1 MRDEGEEGETPLERE
16 GCGCDAKSCIA
27 ARGISMTDCS
37 TDLTL
42 FPLPTK
48 PVVIRADGGALTS
61 DAGALLLRQLDERL
75 GLSRRLMGCLVDRR
89 ERGKVQHDLLSLL
102 RQRIYQIA
110 LGYEDCNDADY
121 LRADPALKLAVGRAP
136 LEADLA
142 SQPTLSRLENQV
154 GWHECWRISE
164 ALLECYLQR
173 HRKRPPRRL
182 VLDVDATDDETHGDQ
197 QLAFF
202 HGYYNEHCYL
212 PLLVFAQAEGTG
224 EQELIGALLRPGN
237 VHGGHQA
244 MALVRAMVKRLRE
257 AFPRC
262 RIELR
267 ADSAL
272 ALPQLY
278 DGCEKLAIPYT
289 ISLPK
294 NERLTEMAQPWM
306 RDAEAIHA
314 ETGEKVQV
322 FGEFA
327 YAAHSWSHERRVIC
341 KAEVMSQGENPR
353 FVVTSRRH
361 LKPKALYRFYCQRG
375 DPENRIKELK
385 LDLKADRLSC
395 HRFWANQFRLLLHAA
410 AYVLMQ
416 TMRKLLAGTE
426 FARAQ
431 VNTLRLYLLKV
442 GARIR
447 ESVRRVWV
455 QLPSAYPWFDL
466 WHLLARARP
475 G

>member
-1 MRDEGEEGETPLERE
+1 
-16 GCGCDAKSCIA
+16 
-27 ARGISMTDCS
+27 MTECS
-37 TDLTL
+37 ADLTL

-75 GLSRRLMGCLVDRR
+75 GLTRRLAGCVVDRR
-89 ERGKVQHDLLSLL
+89 ERGKVRHEVLSLL

-110 LGYEDCNDADY
+110 CGYEDCNDADY
-121 LRADPALKLAVGRAP
+121 LRGDPALKLAVGRAP
-136 LEADLA
+136 SEADLA
-142 SQPTLSRLENQV
+142 SQPTLSRLENAV
-154 GWHECWRISE
+154 GWRECWRISE
-164 ALLECYLQR
+164 ALLGCYRQG
-173 HRKRPPRRL
+173 HRKRPPHRL

-237 VHGGHQA
+237 VHGGHRA
-244 MALVRAMVKRLRE
+244 MALIKAVVRRLRE
-257 AFPRC
+257 AFPEC
-262 RIELR
+262 VIELR

-272 ALPQLY
+272 ALPEVY
-278 DGCEKLAIPYT
+278 EGCEKLGIPYT
-289 ISLPK
+289 ISLPR

-322 FGEFA
+322 FAEFA
-327 YAAHSWSHERRVIC
+327 YAAHTWSHERRVIC

-353 FVVTSRRH
+353 FVVTSRRD

-416 TMRKLLAGTE
+416 AMRKLLAGTE

-455 QLPSAYPWFDL
+455 QLPSAYPWLDL
-466 WHLLARARP
+466 WHRLARAGP

>member
-1 MRDEGEEGETPLERE
+1 
-16 GCGCDAKSCIA
+16 
-27 ARGISMTDCS
+27 MTDCS
-37 TDLTL
+37 AELTL
-42 FPLPTK
+42 FPLSQK
-48 PVVIRADGGALTS
+48 PVVVRADGGALTS

-75 GLSRRLMGCLVDRR
+75 GLTRRLAGCLVDRR
-89 ERGKVQHDLLSLL
+89 EPGKVRHEVGSLL

-110 LGYEDCNDADY
+110 LGYEDCNDADQ

-136 LEADLA
+136 ADPDLA
-142 SQPTLSRLENQV
+142 SQPTLSRLENAV
-154 GWHECWRISE
+154 GWRECWRISE
-164 ALLECYLQR
+164 ALLDCYLVR
-173 HRKRPPRRL
+173 HRGDPPTRL

-212 PLLVFAQAEGTG
+212 PLLVFAQAEGKG
-224 EQELIGALLRPGN
+224 AQELIACLLRSGN
-237 VHGGHQA
+237 VHGGHRA
-244 MALVRAMVKRLRE
+244 MALIKAIVTRLRR
-257 AFPRC
+257 AFPEC
-262 RIELR
+262 VIELR

-272 ALPQLY
+272 ALPEVY
-278 DGCEKLAIPYT
+278 EGCEKLALLYT
-289 ISLPK
+289 IALPK
-294 NERLTEMAQPWM
+294 NERLIDKAHPWM
-306 RDAEAIHA
+306 RDAAAIHA

-327 YAAHSWSHERRVIC
+327 YAAHNWSHERRVIC

-353 FVVTSRRH
+353 FVVTSRTELEPEAH
-361 LKPKALYRFYCQRG
+361 YRFYCQRG

-416 TMRKLLAGTE
+416 AMRAALAGTE
-426 FARAQ
+426 LARAQ
-431 VNTLRLYLLKV
+431 VTTLRLQLLKV
-442 GARIR
+442 GARVR
-447 ESVRRVWV
+447 ESVRRVLV

-466 WHLLARARP
+466 WHLLARAGP

>member
-1 MRDEGEEGETPLERE
+1 
-16 GCGCDAKSCIA
+16 
-27 ARGISMTDCS
+27 MTDCS

-42 FPLPTK
+42 FSLSTK

-61 DAGALLLRQLDERL
+61 DAGVLLLRQLDERL
-75 GLSRRLMGCLVDRR
+75 GLTRRLAGCLVDRR
-89 ERGKVQHDLLSLL
+89 EQGKVRHDVLALL

-110 LGYEDCNDADY
+110 LGYEDCNDADH

-136 LEADLA
+136 TEDDLA

-164 ALLECYLQR
+164 ALLECYRQR
-173 HRKRPPRRL
+173 HRKHPPARL
-182 VLDVDATDDETHGDQ
+182 VLDVDATDDEAHGHQ

-202 HGYYNEHCYL
+202 HGYYDEHCYL
-212 PLLVFAQAEGTG
+212 PLLVFAQREGEG
-224 EQELIGALLRPGN
+224 EQELLGALLRPGN
-237 VHGGHQA
+237 VHGGHRA
-244 MALVRAMVKRLRE
+244 MALINAMITRLRQT
-257 AFPRC
+257 FPEC
-262 RIELR
+262 VIELR

-272 ALPQLY
+272 ARPEIY
-278 DGCEKLAIPYT
+278 EGCEQLAIPYT

-294 NERLTEMAQPWM
+294 NERLIAMAQPWR

-314 ETGEKVQV
+314 EIGEQVQV

-327 YAAHSWSHERRVIC
+327 YAADTWLHERRVIA
-341 KAEVMSQGENPR
+341 KAEVMSKGENPR
-353 FVVTSRRH
+353 FVVTSRTDLEPEAH
-361 LKPKALYRFYCQRG
+361 YRFYCQRG

-410 AYVLMQ
+410 AYMLMQ
-416 TMRKLLAGTE
+416 AMRAALAGTE

-431 VNTLRLYLLKV
+431 VSTLRLRLLKV

-455 QLPSAYPWFDL
+455 QLPSAYPWIHL
-466 WHLLARARP
+466 WPRLARAGP

>member
-1 MRDEGEEGETPLERE
+1 
-16 GCGCDAKSCIA
+16 
-27 ARGISMTDCS
+27 
-37 TDLTL
+37 
-42 FPLPTK
+42 
-48 PVVIRADGGALTS
+48 VIRADGGALTS
-61 DAGALLLRQLDERL
+61 DAGVLLLRQLDERL
-75 GLSRRLMGCLVDRR
+75 GLTRRLAGCLVDRR
-89 ERGKVQHDLLSLL
+89 EQGKVRHDVLALL

-110 LGYEDCNDADY
+110 LGYEDCNDADH

-136 LEADLA
+136 TEDDLA

-164 ALLECYLQR
+164 ALLECYRQR
-173 HRKRPPRRL
+173 HRKHPPARL
-182 VLDVDATDDETHGDQ
+182 VLDVDATDDETHGHQ

-202 HGYYNEHCYL
+202 HGYYDEHCYL
-212 PLLVFAQAEGTG
+212 PLLVFAQAEGEG

-237 VHGGHQA
+237 VHGGHRA
-244 MALVRAMVKRLRE
+244 MALIKAMITRLRQ
-257 AFPRC
+257 AFPEC
-262 RIELR
+262 VIELR

-272 ALPQLY
+272 ARPEIY
-278 DGCEKLAIPYT
+278 EGCEQLAIPYT

-294 NERLTEMAQPWM
+294 NERLIAMAQPWR

-314 ETGEKVQV
+314 EIGEQVQV

-327 YAAHSWSHERRVIC
+327 YAADTWLHERRVIT
-341 KAEVMSQGENPR
+341 KAEVMSKGENPR
-353 FVVTSRRH
+353 FVVTSRTDLQPEAH
-361 LKPKALYRFYCQRG
+361 YRFYCQRG

-410 AYVLMQ
+410 AYMLMQ
-416 TMRKLLAGTE
+416 AMRAALAGTE

-431 VNTLRLYLLKV
+431 VSTLRLRLLKV

-455 QLPSAYPWFDL
+455 QLPSAYPWAHL
-466 WHLLARARP
+466 WPRLARAGP

>member
-1 MRDEGEEGETPLERE
+1 
-16 GCGCDAKSCIA
+16 
-27 ARGISMTDCS
+27 MTDCS

-42 FPLPTK
+42 FSLSTK

-61 DAGALLLRQLDERL
+61 DAGVLLLRQLDERL
-75 GLSRRLMGCLVDRR
+75 GLTRRLAGCLVDRR
-89 ERGKVQHDLLSLL
+89 EQGKVRHDVLALL

-110 LGYEDCNDADY
+110 LGYEDCNDADH

-136 LEADLA
+136 TEDDLA

-164 ALLECYLQR
+164 ALLECYRQR
-173 HRKRPPRRL
+173 HRKHPPARL
-182 VLDVDATDDETHGDQ
+182 VLDVDATDDETHGHQ

-202 HGYYNEHCYL
+202 HGYYDEHCYL
-212 PLLVFAQAEGTG
+212 PLLVFAQREGEG
-224 EQELIGALLRPGN
+224 EQELLGALLRPGN
-237 VHGGHQA
+237 VHGGHRA
-244 MALVRAMVKRLRE
+244 MALINAMITRLRQT
-257 AFPRC
+257 FPEC
-262 RIELR
+262 VIELR

-272 ALPQLY
+272 ARPEIY
-278 DGCEKLAIPYT
+278 EGCEQLAIPYT

-294 NERLTEMAQPWM
+294 NERLIAMAQPWR

-314 ETGEKVQV
+314 EIGEQVQV

-327 YAAHSWSHERRVIC
+327 YAADTWLHERRVIA
-341 KAEVMSQGENPR
+341 KAEVMSKGENPR
-353 FVVTSRRH
+353 FVVTSRTDLEPEAH
-361 LKPKALYRFYCQRG
+361 YRFYCQRG

-410 AYVLMQ
+410 AYMLMQ
-416 TMRKLLAGTE
+416 AMRAALAGTE

-431 VNTLRLYLLKV
+431 VSTLRLRLLKV

-455 QLPSAYPWFDL
+455 QLPSAYPWIHL
-466 WHLLARARP
+466 WPRLARAGP

>member
-1 MRDEGEEGETPLERE
+1 
-16 GCGCDAKSCIA
+16 
-27 ARGISMTDCS
+27 MTDCS

-42 FPLPTK
+42 FSLSTK

-61 DAGALLLRQLDERL
+61 DAGVLLLRQLDERL
-75 GLSRRLMGCLVDRR
+75 GLTRRLAGCLVDRR
-89 ERGKVQHDLLSLL
+89 EQGKVRHDVLALL

-110 LGYEDCNDADY
+110 LGYEDCNDADH

-136 LEADLA
+136 TEDDLA

-164 ALLECYLQR
+164 ALLECYRQR
-173 HRKRPPRRL
+173 HRKHPPARL
-182 VLDVDATDDETHGDQ
+182 VLDVDATDDETHGHQ

-202 HGYYNEHCYL
+202 HGYYDEHCYL
-212 PLLVFAQAEGTG
+212 PLLVFAQREGEG
-224 EQELIGALLRPGN
+224 EQELLGALLRPGN
-237 VHGGHQA
+237 VHGGHRA
-244 MALVRAMVKRLRE
+244 MALINAMITRLRQ
-257 AFPRC
+257 AFPEC
-262 RIELR
+262 VIELR

-272 ALPQLY
+272 ARPEIY
-278 DGCEKLAIPYT
+278 EGCEQLAIPYT

-294 NERLTEMAQPWM
+294 NERLIAMAQPWR

-314 ETGEKVQV
+314 EIGEQVQV

-327 YAAHSWSHERRVIC
+327 YAADTWLHERRVIA
-341 KAEVMSQGENPR
+341 KTEVMSKGENPR
-353 FVVTSRRH
+353 FVVTSRTDLEPEAH
-361 LKPKALYRFYCQRG
+361 YRFYCQRG

-410 AYVLMQ
+410 AYMLMQ
-416 TMRKLLAGTE
+416 AMRAALAGTE

-431 VNTLRLYLLKV
+431 VSTLRLRLLKV

-455 QLPSAYPWFDL
+455 QLPSAYPWIHL
-466 WHLLARARP
+466 WPRLARAGP

>member
-1 MRDEGEEGETPLERE
+1 
-16 GCGCDAKSCIA
+16 
-27 ARGISMTDCS
+27 MTDRS
-37 TDLTL
+37 ADVTL
-42 FPLPTK
+42 FPLPEK
-48 PVVIRADGGALTS
+48 PVVVRADGGALTS
-61 DAGALLLRQLDERL
+61 DAGVLLLRQLDERL
-75 GLSRRLMGCLVDRR
+75 GLTRRLARCVTDRR
-89 ERGKVQHDLLSLL
+89 QPAKVRHEMLALV

-110 LGYEDCNDADY
+110 LGYEDCNDADH

-136 LEADLA
+136 TEDDLA

-164 ALLECYLQR
+164 ALLECYRQR
-173 HRKRPPRRL
+173 HRKHPPARL
-182 VLDVDATDDETHGDQ
+182 VLDVDATDDETHGHQ

-202 HGYYNEHCYL
+202 HGYYDEHCYL
-212 PLLVFAQAEGTG
+212 PLLVFAQADGEG

-237 VHGGHQA
+237 VHGGHRA
-244 MALVRAMVKRLRE
+244 MALIKAVVRRLRE
-257 AFPRC
+257 AFPEC
-262 RIELR
+262 VIELR

-272 ALPQLY
+272 ARPEIY
-278 DGCEKLAIPYT
+278 EGCEQLAIPYT
-289 ISLPK
+289 MSLPK
-294 NERLTEMAQPWM
+294 NERLMAMAQPWR

-314 ETGEKVQV
+314 EIGEQVQV

-327 YAAHSWSHERRVIC
+327 YAADTWLHERRVIT
-341 KAEVMSQGENPR
+341 KAEVMSKGENPR
-353 FVVTSRRH
+353 FVVTSRTDLEPEAH
-361 LKPKALYRFYCQRG
+361 YRFYCQRG

-416 TMRKLLAGTE
+416 AMRAALAGTE

-431 VNTLRLYLLKV
+431 VNTLRLRLLKV

-455 QLPSAYPWFDL
+455 QLPSAYPWAHL
-466 WHLLARARP
+466 WPRLARAGP

>member
-1 MRDEGEEGETPLERE
+1 VRN
-16 GCGCDAKSCIA
+16 
-27 ARGISMTDCS
+27 
-37 TDLTL
+37 
-42 FPLPTK
+42 
-48 PVVIRADGGALTS
+48 DGGALTS
-61 DAGALLLRQLDERL
+61 DAGVLLLRQLDERL
-75 GLSRRLMGCLVDRR
+75 GLTRRLAGCLVDRR
-89 ERGKVQHDLLSLL
+89 EQGKVRHDVLALL

-110 LGYEDCNDADY
+110 LGYEDCNDADH

-136 LEADLA
+136 TEDDLA

-164 ALLECYLQR
+164 ALLECYRQR
-173 HRKRPPRRL
+173 HRKHPPARL
-182 VLDVDATDDETHGDQ
+182 VLDVDATDDETHGHQ

-202 HGYYNEHCYL
+202 HGYYDEHCYL
-212 PLLVFAQAEGTG
+212 PLLVFAQAEGEG

-237 VHGGHQA
+237 VHGGHRA
-244 MALVRAMVKRLRE
+244 MALIEAMITRLRQ
-257 AFPRC
+257 AFPESV
-262 RIELR
+262 IELR

-272 ALPQLY
+272 ARPEIY
-278 DGCEKLAIPYT
+278 EGCEQLAIPYT

-294 NERLTEMAQPWM
+294 NERLIAMAQPWR

-314 ETGEKVQV
+314 EIGEQVQV

-327 YAAHSWSHERRVIC
+327 YAADTWLHERRVIT
-341 KAEVMSQGENPR
+341 KAEVMSKGENPR
-353 FVVTSRRH
+353 FVVTSRTDLEPEAH
-361 LKPKALYRFYCQRG
+361 YRFYCQRG

-410 AYVLMQ
+410 AYMLMQ
-416 TMRKLLAGTE
+416 AMRAALAGTE

-431 VNTLRLYLLKV
+431 VSTLRLRLLKV

-455 QLPSAYPWFDL
+455 QLPSAYPWAHL
-466 WHLLARARP
+466 WPRLARAGP

>member
-1 MRDEGEEGETPLERE
+1 
-16 GCGCDAKSCIA
+16 
-27 ARGISMTDCS
+27 MTDCS

-42 FPLPTK
+42 FPLSTK

-61 DAGALLLRQLDERL
+61 DAGVLLLRQLDERL
-75 GLSRRLMGCLVDRR
+75 GLTRGLAGCLVDRR
-89 ERGKVQHDLLSLL
+89 EQGKVRHDVLALL

-110 LGYEDCNDADY
+110 LGYEDCNDADH
-121 LRADPALKLAVGRAP
+121 LRFDPALKLAVGRAP
-136 LEADLA
+136 TEDDLA

-154 GWHECWRISE
+154 GWHECWRICE
-164 ALLECYLQR
+164 ALLECYRQR
-173 HRKRPPRRL
+173 HRKHPPARL
-182 VLDVDATDDETHGDQ
+182 VLDVDATDDETHGHQ

-202 HGYYNEHCYL
+202 HGYYDEHCYL
-212 PLLVFAQAEGTG
+212 PLLVFAQAEGEG

-237 VHGGHQA
+237 VHGGHRA
-244 MALVRAMVKRLRE
+244 MALIKAMITRLRQ
-257 AFPRC
+257 AFPEC
-262 RIELR
+262 VIELR

-272 ALPQLY
+272 ARPEIY
-278 DGCEKLAIPYT
+278 EGCEQLAIPYT

-294 NERLTEMAQPWM
+294 NERLIAMAQPWR

-314 ETGEKVQV
+314 EIGEQVQV

-327 YAAHSWSHERRVIC
+327 YAADTWLHERRVIT
-341 KAEVMSQGENPR
+341 KAEVMSKGENPR
-353 FVVTSRRH
+353 FVVTSRTDLEPEAH
-361 LKPKALYRFYCQRG
+361 YRFYCQRG

-410 AYVLMQ
+410 AYMLMQ
-416 TMRKLLAGTE
+416 AMRAALAGTE

-431 VNTLRLYLLKV
+431 VSTLRLRLLKV

-455 QLPSAYPWFDL
+455 QLPSAYPWAHL
-466 WHLLARARP
+466 WPRLARAGP

>member
-1 MRDEGEEGETPLERE
+1 
-16 GCGCDAKSCIA
+16 
-27 ARGISMTDCS
+27 MTDCS

-42 FPLPTK
+42 FPLSTK

-61 DAGALLLRQLDERL
+61 DAGTLLLRQLDDRL
-75 GLSRRLMGCLVDRR
+75 GLTSGLARCLRDRR
-89 ERGKVQHDLLSLL
+89 QPAKVRHEVLALL

-110 LGYEDCNDADY
+110 CGYEDCNDADQ
-121 LRADPALKLAVGRAP
+121 LRSDPALKLAVGRAP

-142 SQPTLSRLENQV
+142 SQPTLSRLENAV
-154 GWHECWRISE
+154 GWRECWRIGE
-164 ALLECYLQR
+164 ALLGCYLHR
-173 HRKRPPRRL
+173 HRKCPPRRI

-202 HGYYNEHCYL
+202 HGYYDEHCYL
-212 PLLVFAQAEGTG
+212 PLLVFAQAEGKG

-237 VHGGHQA
+237 VHGGHRA
-244 MALVRAMVKRLRE
+244 MALIKAVVRRLRE
-257 AFPRC
+257 AFPEC
-262 RIELR
+262 VIELR

-272 ALPQLY
+272 ALPEVY
-278 DGCEKLAIPYT
+278 EGCEKLAIPYV

-294 NERLTEMAQPWM
+294 NERLIALAHPW
-306 RDAEAIHA
+306 RQDAEAIHA
-314 ETGEKVQV
+314 ETAEKVQV

-327 YAAHSWSHERRVIC
+327 YAAHTWSRERRVIC

-353 FVVTSRRH
+353 FVVTSRRGP
-361 LKPKALYRFYCQRG
+361 KPKALYRFYCQRG

-416 TMRKLLAGTE
+416 TMRKLLAGTDL
-426 FARAQ
+426 ARAQ
-431 VNTLRLYLLKV
+431 VSTLRLRLLKV

-455 QLPSAYPWFDL
+455 QLPSAYPWAHL
-466 WHLLARARP
+466 WPRLARAGP